1 MALRKA
7 IQSAENQHIDTYW
20 RVGSIAIEDLH
31 DQARVVL
38 VGYPNAEARATD
50 KRRVNQSREFVIRGE
65 VYQQLSNA
73 ALQGTTLR
81 AAIFAAVY
89 GYIKAAPRVVGGV
102 EVPSEFADAVSV

>member
-1 MALRKA
+1 MALQKA
-7 IQSAENQHIDTYW
+7 IISAENQHIDTYW

-38 VGYPNAEARATD
+38 AGYPDAAARAAD
-50 KRRVNQSREFVIRGE
+50 KRRVNQTREFVIRGE

-73 ALQGTTLR
+73 NLSDTTLR

-89 GYIKAAPRVVGGV
+89 GHIKTAPRIIDGV
-102 EVPSEFADAVSV
+102 ESPSEFADAADV